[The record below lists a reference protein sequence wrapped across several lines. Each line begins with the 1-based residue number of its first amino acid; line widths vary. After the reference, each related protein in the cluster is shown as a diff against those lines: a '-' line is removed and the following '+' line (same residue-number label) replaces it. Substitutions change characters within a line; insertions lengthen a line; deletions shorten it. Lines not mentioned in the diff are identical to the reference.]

1 MTISR
6 RGFLKTGLAGALL
19 GFSPSIL
26 RLAVPQAVAA
36 DLGDYKAAV
45 CVYLHGGNDGNNC
58 VVSLGE
64 EAYREY
70 VIARGKLALASQSLR
85 PVQATTTQ
93 QPFGFHPNLSGL
105 SDLFRRNK
113 LAVVAN
119 VGTLCRPVTREQ
131 YLAGSVT
138 LPYSLFSH
146 SDQSKQWQT
155 AKARDNTGQLYGWGG
170 QVADSLRI
178 MNGAAMYPSVTS
190 VAGAHLYCD
199 GRLTKPSAV
208 DPRNKNGLYGFYG
221 TVSSQAR
228 FEAMQNVAR
237 THSQNSLINASAD
250 ASARMFDEIAVL
262 NDAYASHP
270 GVNTAFPGTSIGSQL
285 LRVAELIQARDSFG
299 LGRQLFFV
307 SLGGFDTH
315 TNQLAEQAKVLS
327 QLDAALTGF
336 YQATEELGVA
346 SQVVT
351 FTMSEFGRTV
361 SPGNGGSD
369 HGWGSHHFVMGG
381 SVRGGDI
388 YGQFPSMK
396 LGGSNDAGELGRLIP
411 STSVDQYAAS
421 IARWLGVTE
430 NDIVNIF
437 PDLRNFQQQGLAF
450 V

>member
-6 RGFLKTGLAGALL
+6 RVFLKTGLAGGLL
-19 GFSPSIL
+19 GLSPSVL
-26 RLAVPQAVAA
+26 RLAVPQVAAA
-36 DLGDYKAAV
+36 DLGEYKAAV
-45 CVYLHGGNDGNNC
+45 CVYLNGGNDGSNC
-58 VVSLGE
+58 FVSLE
-64 EAYREY
+64 EGGYREY
-70 VIARGKLALASQSLR
+70 ALARGKLALASQSLL
-85 PVQATTTQ
+85 PVQASTTQ
-93 QPFGFHPNLSGL
+93 QRFGFHPNLVGL
-105 SDLFRRNK
+105 RDLFRRNK

-119 VGTLCRPVTREQ
+119 VGTLSRPVTREQ

-155 AKARDNTGQLYGWGG
+155 AKTTETGGQLFGWGG
-170 QVADSLRI
+170 QIADSLRV
-178 MNGAAMYPSVTS
+178 MNGPAVYPSITS
-190 VAGAHLYCD
+190 VTGAHLYCD
-199 GRLTKPSAV
+199 GKLTQPSTV
-208 DPRNKNGLYGFYG
+208 DPRTKNGLYGFYG

-228 FEAMQNVAR
+228 FDAMQALAR
-237 THSQNSLINASAD
+237 TRSQNPLVNASAD
-250 ASARMFDEIAVL
+250 ASARMFDELSVL
-262 NDAYASHP
+262 NNAYASHP
-270 GVNTAFPGTSIGSQL
+270 GVRTAFPGTSIGSQL

-299 LGRQLFFV
+299 LSRQLFFV

-315 TNQLAEQAKVLS
+315 TNQLTEQANVLS
-327 QLDAALTGF
+327 QLDAALTAF

-361 SPGNGGSD
+361 SPGSGGSD

-381 SVRGGDI
+381 SVRGGNL
-388 YGQFPSMK
+388 YGQFPSLK

-421 IARWLGVTE
+421 VARWLGVAE
-430 NDIVNIF
+430 IDIMHIF
-437 PDLRNFQQQGLAF
+437 PNLRNFQPSGLAF